1 METFI
6 ASMIMK
12 AADISQETGREKYRS
27 YFLKT
32 KLYAR
37 YQESVDTILSTTS
50 GGDYSFCIV
59 KE

>member
-12 AADISQETGREKYRS
+12 AADISQEAGRQKYRS

-32 KLYAR
+32 KLYVR
-37 YQESVDTILSTTS
+37 YQEAVDTILCTTS

>member
-12 AADISQETGREKYRS
+12 AADINQEAGREKYRS

-37 YQESVDTILSTTS
+37 YQESVGTILSTTS

>member
-12 AADISQETGREKYRS
+12 AAQMSEEAGQDKYRS

-37 YQESVDTILSTTS
+37 YQESVDTILSTAS

>member
-12 AADISQETGREKYRS
+12 AADISQEAGREKYRS

>member
-6 ASMIMK
+6 ANMILK
-12 AADISQETGREKYRS
+12 SAEISQERGQEKYRS

-37 YQESVDTILSTTS
+37 YHEGVDTILSTTS
-50 GGDYSFCIV
+50 DGDYSFCIV

>member
-12 AADISQETGREKYRS
+12 AADISQEAGQEKYRS

-37 YQESVDTILSTTS
+37 YQEAVDTILRTTS
-50 GGDYSFCIV
+50 GGDCSFCIV
-59 KE
+59 EE

>member
-6 ASMIMK
+6 ANMIIK
-12 AADISQETGREKYRS
+12 AAQMSEEAGQEKYRS

-37 YQESVDTILSTTS
+37 YQEAVDTILSITS
-50 GGDYSFCIV
+50 GGDCSFCIV
-59 KE
+59 EE

>member
-12 AADISQETGREKYRS
+12 AADISQEAGREKYRS

-37 YQESVDTILSTTS
+37 YQEAVDTILRTTS
-50 GGDYSFCIV
+50 GGDCSFCIV
-59 KE
+59 EE

>member
-12 AADISQETGREKYRS
+12 AADISQEAGQEKYRS

-37 YQESVDTILSTTS
+37 YQESVDTILRTTS
-50 GGDYSFCIV
+50 GGDCSFCIV
-59 KE
+59 EE

>member
-1 METFI
+1 MESFI
-6 ASMIMK
+6 ANMIIK
-12 AADISQETGREKYRS
+12 SAEISEEKGKEKYRS

-32 KLYAR
+32 KLYIR

-59 KE
+59 EE